1 MIKFRKKSNLASIVI
16 FAVIVLSGMLSTA
29 SADSVYDRINAGKSI
44 RIGFANEVP
53 WAYPGENNKPLGFA
67 NTIAIGVLNSM
78 GYENI
83 EPVVTDWGGLI
94 PGLKA
99 KRFDII
105 TGGMYIL
112 KKRCENVNF
121 SEPIGKFSEGF
132 IVPVGNPKGLETYED
147 IKNKK
152 AVLVTVAG
160 YSHVA
165 HCDKLGIPKKNV
177 ITVPS
182 PTEVLAA
189 VKVGR
194 ADIGGV
200 NYFSAVNLA
209 KESNGTVEVTDP
221 NKFPEWTFNW
231 VGIGFLKSDT
241 KFLADFNVALK
252 KYMGTSEMLDAVKQ
266 YGYTAKQ
273 LPGDDATTAYAC
285 ENR

>member
-1 MIKFRKKSNLASIVI
+1 MIKFKKKSILASIVT
-16 FAVIVLSGMLSTA
+16 FAVIALSGVP
-29 SADSVYDRINAGKSI
+29 SAVNADPVYDRVNSGKSI

-53 WAYPGENNKPLGFA
+53 WAYPGKNNEPMGFSNA
-67 NTIAIGVLNSM
+67 IAIGVLNSM
-78 GYENI
+78 GYKNI
-83 EPVVTDWGGLI
+83 EPVITDWGGLI
-94 PGLKA
+94 PGLNA
-99 KRFDII
+99 NRFDII

-132 IVPVGNPKGLETYED
+132 IVPTGNPKGLETYED
-147 IKNKK
+147 IKNKN
-152 AVLVTVAG
+152 AVIVTVAG
-160 YSHVA
+160 FSHVA

-194 ADIGGV
+194 ADIGGL
-200 NYFSAVNLA
+200 NYFTALNLA
-209 KESNGTVEVTDP
+209 KKSGGAVEVTDP
-221 NKFPEWTFNW
+221 NKFPDWTFNW
-231 VGIGFLKSDT
+231 VGIGFLKSDK

-252 KYMGTSEMLDAVKQ
+252 KYMGTPEMLDAVKQ

-273 LPGDDATTAYAC
+273 LPGDATTAYAC